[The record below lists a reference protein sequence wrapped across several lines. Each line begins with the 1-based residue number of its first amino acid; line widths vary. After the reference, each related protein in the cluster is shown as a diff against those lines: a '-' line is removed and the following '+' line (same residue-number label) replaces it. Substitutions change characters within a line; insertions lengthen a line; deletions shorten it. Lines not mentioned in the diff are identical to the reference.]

1 MLCGFNVPVK
11 GLITLLRRYCFR
23 WRVFLCFSLG
33 VSHVM
38 RSINVPYLLTY
49 LLTSLFLR
57 QGGGYEISSVCLSF
71 CLSIYMQPDAKRY
84 AWIYI
89 NFLNKGTRRSWSS
102 LKVTS
107 FWR

>member
-23 WRVFLCFSLG
+23 WRVFICLSLG

-49 LLTSLFLR
+49 LLLCFSAKA
-57 QGGGYEISSVCLSF
+57 EVMISVRFVCHSVCL
-71 CLSIYMQPDAKRY
+71 Y
-84 AWIYI
+84 AA
-89 NFLNKGTRRSWSS
+89 
-102 LKVTS
+102 
-107 FWR
+107 